1 MAASIFS
8 SLDIQMPHNEN
19 QSYENMQGVLE
30 QLLEVRTQQ
39 MKI

>member
-8 SLDIQMPHNEN
+8 SLDIQMPHNEK